1 MKLKSIIVLALLL
14 GSLHTEAQKKGKV
27 TKPQITAGDDW
38 ETPMTKKNKNKVEKN
53 TTATKNSKRRTRN

>member
-14 GSLHTEAQKKGKV
+14 GSLQTEAQKKTKA

-38 ETPMTKKNKNKVEKN
+38 ETPITKKNKTKVEKN
-53 TTATKNSKRRTRN
+53 PNATKSSKRRTRN